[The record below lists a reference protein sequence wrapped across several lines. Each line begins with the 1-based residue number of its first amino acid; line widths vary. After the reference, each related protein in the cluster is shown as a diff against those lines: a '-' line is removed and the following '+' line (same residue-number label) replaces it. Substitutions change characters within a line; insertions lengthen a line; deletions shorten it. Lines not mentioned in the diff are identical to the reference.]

1 MKVSFESNLVDYLS
15 VTDCVCLDGVFL
27 QIVDIDNYLLSFNIY
42 SSTLETT
49 SLGEKQSET
58 LNIELDPVTL
68 KIAKIFQKFN
78 E

>member
-15 VTDCVCLDGVFL
+15 VTDCVCLDGIFL
-27 QIVDIDNYLLSFNIY
+27 QIIDIDNYLLSFNVY
-42 SSTLETT
+42 SSTIETT

-58 LNIELDPVTL
+58 LNIELDPLTL

-78 E
+78 H